1 MRALP
6 RHSRVRNS
14 TSQFEASVTSE
25 SSVDDRFAP
34 KELSSSDDLC
44 PLKLAMRDELLTLGA
59 GVSQIQQYLHSGDL
73 GNAEDAF
80 VSIMER
86 LREKFC
92 PANPSMCDWVRE
104 GNHGTGCDF
113 LSHSETPY
121 LHSISVRSA
130 EKTEPADSSS
140 SMLDDLVEQAMRF

>member
-6 RHSRVRNS
+6 RHP
-14 TSQFEASVTSE
+14 QEANYSLDSE
-25 SSVDDRFAP
+25 SLVDGSCKP
-34 KELSSSDDLC
+34 GLSPLAEDLC
-44 PLKLAMRDELLTLGA
+44 PLKLAIRDELSTLGA

-92 PANPSMCDWVRE
+92 PANPAMCDWVRE
-104 GNHGTGCDF
+104 GHHGTGCDF
-113 LSHSETPY
+113 LSHSEPSY

-130 EKTEPADSSS
+130 AKTEPADSSS